1 MNIIKLQEIFHSDK
15 KVDDKKA
22 ELFYR
27 KMKFDN
33 WKRPHPGLAEP
44 QRLDSLMGIRF
55 DTFFGMFSLTKWK
68 RYTRISKL
76 LCYID
81 IDGPFE
87 ADFYSLNNNDVDNLI
102 FSVSADELNGS
113 KIVELP
119 YVDSFYVYLE
129 IRYTADTK
137 INSIYWA
144 SDTENVNRTNL
155 CVGICTFK
163 RENYVRRNIDLF
175 NAFFKIYPDLKES
188 VKIIIADNGKSLTPY
203 VETEQ
208 GSSIF

>member
-1 MNIIKLQEIFHSDK
+1 MNIIKLQEIFYSDK

-44 QRLDSLMGIRF
+44 QRLDSLMG
-55 DTFFGMFSLTKWK
+55 TKWK

-119 YVDSFYVYLE
+119 YVDSFYVYL
-129 IRYTADTK
+129 
-137 INSIYWA
+137 
-144 SDTENVNRTNL
+144 
-155 CVGICTFK
+155 
-163 RENYVRRNIDLF
+163 
-175 NAFFKIYPDLKES
+175 
-188 VKIIIADNGKSLTPY
+188 
-203 VETEQ
+203 
-208 GSSIF
+208 